1 MYEYH
6 VHRVTHVVDGDTIDC
21 AIDLGFDVSVDR
33 RVRLAGIDTPESR
46 TTDLIEK
53 AAGLDAKDWLT
64 RHLVGA
70 QKIVIR
76 TQLADSNEKY
86 GRVLGTLF
94 VNGDPMSLNDRMVGL
109 GYAWGYDGGTK
120 VKDLGALAF
129 RKLHPTVAPLA
140 ILPPS
145 VQAAVQLAGA
155 QAGEG

>member
-6 VHRVTHVVDGDTIDC
+6 VHHVTHVVDGDTIDC

-70 QKIVIR
+70 RKIVIR

-109 GYAWGYDGGTK
+109 GYAWGYDGGMK
-120 VKDLGALAF
+120 VKDLGALAL
-129 RKLHPTVAPLA
+129 RKLHPTVPPLA
-140 ILPPS
+140 ILPP
-145 VQAAVQLAGA
+145 AVQPSGGQEAG
-155 QAGEG
+155 GG